1 MAMGNP
7 GVPVS
12 FDKVAKSFGDVTVL
26 QEFDIQIKPGEFL
39 VLLGASGSGKTT
51 ALRIL
56 SGLETATSG
65 RVRIGDRDVT
75 DILAEVSRHLHGVP
89 ILCALPAQDGWRK
102 HRLSAQGAPASKQRK
117 WTWQSAKPHRRC
129 SLKPSCIADPR
140 ELSGGQRQRVALARA
155 IIRRPSVFLMDEP
168 LSNLDA
174 KLRGHM
180 RAELKH
186 MQENFGITT
195 IYVTHD
201 QIEAMTLAHRV
212 AILEK
217 GVLQQL
223 ATPSEIYNNPANLFV
238 AQFIGSP
245 PMNIVHGELQG
256 DTFLA
261 EGHKVNVP
269 VKGKFDKAILG
280 VRPEDCSVT
289 APNKGDVAGEIFT
302 NELIGDHTLI
312 TVKTAKDMISVK
324 AAKDY
329 KGKTGEKIGV
339 SFAKSGLFVFDGNGG
354 ARCADIMASGAN
366 SFQPHEVMWLERA
379 LVSMEHF
386 FHAGP
391 PFAGLARVKR
401 HLHRVGNVPPL
412 LHARR
417 VLDLFH
423 VCRYSLVPTYSQ

>member
-1 MAMGNP
+1 MASGKP
-7 GVPVS
+7 GVTVT
-12 FDKVAKSFGDVTVL
+12 FDKVQKSFGSVRVL
-26 QEFDIQIKPGEFL
+26 EELNLEVKPGEFL

-56 SGLETATSG
+56 SGLETASEG

-75 DILAEVSRHLHGVP
+75 DVLPKYRDISMVFQSYALYPHKTVAENIGFPLKVRKVGKAEMEVAIREAAAQVQLDQLLH
-89 ILCALPAQDGWRK
+89 RY
-102 HRLSAQGAPASKQRK
+102 
-117 WTWQSAKPHRRC
+117 
-129 SLKPSCIADPR
+129 PR

-186 MQENFGITT
+186 MQESFGITT

-223 ATPSEIYNNPANLFV
+223 ATPAEIYNNPANLFV

-245 PMNIVHGELQG
+245 PMNIIEGSLSG
-256 DTFLA
+256 DVFQTSDA
-261 EGHKVNVP
+261 KIKTP
-269 VKGKFDKAILG
+269 VKGRAAKAVLG
-280 VRPEDCSVT
+280 VRPEDCTVTSV
-289 APNKGDVAGEIFT
+289 AKGDIKGEIFT
-302 NELIGDHTLI
+302 NELIGDHTLV
-312 TVKTAKDMISVK
+312 TVKTGGGLIAVK

-329 KGKTGEKIGV
+329 AGKSGEAIGV
-339 SFAKSGLFVFDGNGG
+339 AMLKSGLYVFEAEGG
-354 ARCADIMASGAN
+354 AR
-366 SFQPHEVMWLERA
+366 LR
-379 LVSMEHF
+379 
-386 FHAGP
+386 
-391 PFAGLARVKR
+391 
-401 HLHRVGNVPPL
+401 
-412 LHARR
+412 
-417 VLDLFH
+417 
-423 VCRYSLVPTYSQ
+423 

>member
-1 MAMGNP
+1 MAGDNR

-12 FDKVAKSFGDVTVL
+12 FDKIKKSFGAVKVLEELTLDV
-26 QEFDIQIKPGEFL
+26 KPGEFL

-56 SGLETATSG
+56 SGLETASEG

-75 DILAEVSRHLHGVP
+75 DVLPKYRDISMVFQSYALYPHKTVAENIGFPLKVRKVSKAEMEVAIYEAANQVQL
-89 ILCALPAQDGWRK
+89 DG
-102 HRLSAQGAPASKQRK
+102 LLQRY
-117 WTWQSAKPHRRC
+117 
-129 SLKPSCIADPR
+129 PR

-186 MQENFGITT
+186 MQETFGITT

-245 PMNIVHGELQG
+245 PMNIMRGTLQG
-256 DTFLA
+256 DTFA
-261 EGHKVNVP
+261 TDNAKVKVP
-269 VKGKFDKAILG
+269 VKGKIEKAMLG
-280 VRPEDCSVT
+280 FRPEDCAVT
-289 APNKGDVAGEIFT
+289 IVGKGEISGQIFA
-302 NELIGDHTLI
+302 NELIGDHTLVTI
-312 TVKTAKDMISVK
+312 KTNKDM
-324 AAKDY
+324 
-329 KGKTGEKIGV
+329 
-339 SFAKSGLFVFDGNGG
+339 
-354 ARCADIMASGAN
+354 
-366 SFQPHEVMWLERA
+366 
-379 LVSMEHF
+379 
-386 FHAGP
+386 
-391 PFAGLARVKR
+391 
-401 HLHRVGNVPPL
+401 
-412 LHARR
+412 
-417 VLDLFH
+417 
-423 VCRYSLVPTYSQ
+423 